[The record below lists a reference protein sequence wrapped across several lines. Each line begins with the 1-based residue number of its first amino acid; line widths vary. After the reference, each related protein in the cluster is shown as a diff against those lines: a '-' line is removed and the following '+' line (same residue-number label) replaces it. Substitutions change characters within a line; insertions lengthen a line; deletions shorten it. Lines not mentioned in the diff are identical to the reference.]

1 MFEGKERIALRLEN
15 EHNQIWREEGG
26 LTFFNKNNRVNFP
39 GVKGK
44 MKLSG
49 VYFFFLRIRGKTVT
63 VNSKRA
69 FTKHINDML
78 FSLLEAEDDYVE
90 SPILLPKIHN
100 YRANTEFNLLS
111 IHILIQCRS

>member
-15 EHNQIWREEGG
+15 EHNQIWREEWG

-49 VYFFFLRIRGKTVT
+49 VYFFFFE
-63 VNSKRA
+63 NSRKNCNCQLPKRA
-69 FTKHINDML
+69 FTKHVNDML

-90 SPILLPKIHN
+90 SPILLQ
-100 YRANTEFNLLS
+100 
-111 IHILIQCRS
+111 LIC

>member
-49 VYFFFLRIRGKTVT
+49 VYFFFSCRLISPFIQTKGELKGVIPLC
-63 VNSKRA
+63 K
-69 FTKHINDML
+69 FT
-78 FSLLEAEDDYVE
+78 
-90 SPILLPKIHN
+90 PITTQK
-100 YRANTEFNLLS
+100 EVKK
-111 IHILIQCRS
+111 